1 MFLAGVVL
9 APLAQFDDLGAGQRL
24 LGFERVGRQFDLR
37 AVGAELGD
45 DPGMPGFAGH
55 RELEIIDARQA
66 SAAIGILDETDV
78 VATGLGAASI
88 RELAGSTSPNSQE
101 N

>member
-45 DPGMPGFAGH
+45 DPAC
-55 RELEIIDARQA
+55 R
-66 SAAIGILDETDV
+66 V
-78 VATGLGAASI
+78 
-88 RELAGSTSPNSQE
+88 SPVTVNSKL
-101 N
+101 

>member
-37 AVGAELGD
+37 AVGAEL
-45 DPGMPGFAGH
+45 
-55 RELEIIDARQA
+55 R
-66 SAAIGILDETDV
+66 
-78 VATGLGAASI
+78 
-88 RELAGSTSPNSQE
+88 
-101 N
+101 